1 LEVAMTALARSLR
14 AGAVALVAVFILS
27 ATATAQTPSMSA
39 KDFVQKV
46 GNEAIRSLTDK
57 SVPDSER
64 VKRMRAFLRDN
75 FNEAAISKFVLG
87 TYWNRASEEQRAEFQ
102 KLYETVVAH
111 NYAGLFKKYSGETFQ
126 VLGQRGD
133 EDAIIVNAQINQT
146 NGGPPIPVEL
156 QVQKDGSVWRAV
168 DIKVDGVSMPQTHRK
183 EYSSVI
189 NRSRNGVDGLLEA
202 LRTKAKQLE
211 DENPSQ

>member
-1 LEVAMTALARSLR
+1 MTALARSLR
-14 AGAVALVAVFILS
+14 AGAVALAAFLMLNVGAS
-27 ATATAQTPSMSA
+27 AQSQTASALSA

-46 GNEAIRSLTDK
+46 GDEAIQNLTDK
-57 SVPDSER
+57 SLSDSAR
-64 VKRMRAFLRDN
+64 VKQMRIFLRDN
-75 FNEAAISKFVLG
+75 FDEAAIAKFVLG
-87 TYWNRASEEQRAEFQ
+87 VYWNRTNEAQRAEFQ
-102 KLYETVVAH
+102 KLYEVVVAH

-126 VLGQRGD
+126 VLNQRGEGD
-133 EDAIIVNAQINQT
+133 IMIVNAQINQT

-156 QVQKDGSVWRAV
+156 QVQKDGATWRAV

-202 LRTKAKQLE
+202 MRNKARQLE
-211 DENPSQ
+211 AEAPSE

>member
-1 LEVAMTALARSLR
+1 MTALARSLR
-14 AGAVALVAVFILS
+14 AGAVALAACFILS
-27 ATATAQTPSMSA
+27 VTATAQSMSA

-46 GNEAIRSLTDK
+46 GNEAIKNLTDK
-57 SVPDSER
+57 SLSDSAR
-64 VKRMRAFLRDN
+64 VKQMRSFLREN
-75 FNEAAISKFVLG
+75 FDEAAVSKFVLG
-87 TYWNRASEEQRAEFQ
+87 TYWNRATAAQRAEFQ
-102 KLYETVVAH
+102 KLYEVVVAH

-133 EDAIIVNAQINQT
+133 GDESIVNAQINQT

-156 QVQKDGSVWRAV
+156 QVKKDGSVWRAV

-189 NRSRNGVDGLLEA
+189 NRSRNGVEGLLTA
-202 LRTKAKQLE
+202 LRNKAKQLE
-211 DENPSQ
+211 ADAPSQ